1 MQSALALE
9 VPTETTSVFGALD
22 YDQKIVRKAL
32 DDLISR
38 ALAYRTGPELKD
50 LFDFMRRFPH
60 IAPYNAMLLH
70 LQNPRIQ
77 FALRASMWKR
87 RYERRV
93 RVGARPYVILQPFG
107 PVAFLFD
114 LSDTTPINPKRDL
127 IPELVTNPFPA
138 KGQPPPG
145 ALQRLINACR
155 TIGIFVEE
163 RDFAATLAGNVVCI
177 GHSAFGITLNSN
189 HTDAQR
195 IGTIAHELAHVFCGH
210 LGTREHGF
218 WPDRRHQPRCRDLSV
233 HLSVPCE
240 PGDEGNVDG
249 HRLADPATC
258 PNATDPSAPWPAGCT
273 ARIAIA
279 RTERQ
284 EDIPKEGLVFLGL
297 LNERVSA
304 GRGGVGG
311 GI

>member
-1 MQSALALE
+1 FSQIRQDRVGSDSSFRGVSEMQSTLDLE
-9 VPTETTSVFGALD
+9 VPAETTIAFSGSTYHKETA
-22 YDQKIVRKAL
+22 RKSL
-32 DDLISR
+32 GELISR
-38 ALAYRTGPELKD
+38 ALAYRTGPELND
-50 LFDFMRRFPH
+50 LVDFMRRFPH

-177 GHSAFGITLNSN
+177 GHSAFGITLNS
-189 HTDAQR
+189 
-195 IGTIAHELAHVFCGH
+195 
-210 LGTREHGF
+210 
-218 WPDRRHQPRCRDLSV
+218 
-233 HLSVPCE
+233 
-240 PGDEGNVDG
+240 
-249 HRLADPATC
+249 
-258 PNATDPSAPWPAGCT
+258 
-273 ARIAIA
+273 
-279 RTERQ
+279 
-284 EDIPKEGLVFLGL
+284 
-297 LNERVSA
+297 
-304 GRGGVGG
+304 
-311 GI
+311 